1 MSASMTSRSDF
12 LDPLSR
18 CVEDAYDAIVPEA
31 SDLAELVDIVARAVD
46 SLTGPVLR
54 GAASGKPSVVT
65 VPDQRTAEIF
75 RMALS
80 QTSAHRPTDALV
92 EIVVDPREVGRA

>member
-1 MSASMTSRSDF
+1 MSASLTTRSDF

-18 CVEDAYDAIVPEA
+18 CVEEAYDAIIPEA
-31 SDLAELVDIVARAVD
+31 SDIEELVDLVARAVD

-65 VPDQRTAEIF
+65 VPDQKTAAIF

-80 QTSAHRPTDALV
+80 QTSAKRPTDALV
-92 EIVVDPREVGRA
+92 EIVVDPKEAGRA